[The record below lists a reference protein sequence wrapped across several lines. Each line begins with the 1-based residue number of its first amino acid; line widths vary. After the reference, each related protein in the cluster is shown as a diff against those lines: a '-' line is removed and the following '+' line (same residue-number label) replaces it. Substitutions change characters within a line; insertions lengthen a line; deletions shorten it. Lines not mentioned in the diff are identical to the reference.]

1 MIIVESI
8 LLILEKN
15 MYNKMKYL
23 TVMNGADH
31 S

>member
-15 MYNKMKYL
+15 NNKMKYL